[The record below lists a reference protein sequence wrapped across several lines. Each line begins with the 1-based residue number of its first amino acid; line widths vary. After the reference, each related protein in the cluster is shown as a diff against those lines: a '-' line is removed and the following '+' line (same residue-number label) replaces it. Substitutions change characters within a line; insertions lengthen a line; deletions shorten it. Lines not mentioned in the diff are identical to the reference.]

1 LALTNDTPGI
11 DVEATL
17 MLHRDR
23 NQEHRTH
30 RNDGKDFAFLKVA
43 IPYANI
49 VVTERSWAHV
59 ANSSGLAAKYGT
71 VVTADASELPR
82 LLREMG
88 CIDS

>member
-1 LALTNDTPGI
+1 
-11 DVEATL
+11 